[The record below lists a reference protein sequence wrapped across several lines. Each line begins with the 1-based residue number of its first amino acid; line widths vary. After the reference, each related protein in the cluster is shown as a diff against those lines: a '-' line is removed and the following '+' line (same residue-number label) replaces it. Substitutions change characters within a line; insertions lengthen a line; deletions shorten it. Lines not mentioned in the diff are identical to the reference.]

1 MCFQKSKQK
10 LAEGQNGVISNPPVV
25 DNVRQS
31 SSSPPPALAP
41 REVRV
46 AEVIVERNR
55 DLSPPSTADAVN
67 VTATDVPVVPSSSA
81 PGVVRRATPTRFAG
95 KSNEEAAAILIQTIF
110 RGYLARRALRAMRG
124 LVRLKLLMEGSVV
137 KRQAANT
144 LKCMQTLSRVQSQI
158 RARRIRMSEENQARQ
173 KQLLQ
178 KHAKELAGLKVCLSY
193 SSDSVFFLLFKVS
206 SVVFGERIAK
216 K

>member
-95 KSNEEAAAILIQTIF
+95 KSNEEIHP
-110 RGYLARRALRAMRG
+110 
-124 LVRLKLLMEGSVV
+124 K
-137 KRQAANT
+137 T
-144 LKCMQTLSRVQSQI
+144 LKSILKQAQI
-158 RARRIRMSEENQARQ
+158 S
-173 KQLLQ
+173 
-178 KHAKELAGLKVCLSY
+178 
-193 SSDSVFFLLFKVS
+193 
-206 SVVFGERIAK
+206 K
-216 K
+216 KMN

>member
-1 MCFQKSKQK
+1 MLMCFFFFQKSKQK

-31 SSSPPPALAP
+31 SSSSPPPALPP

-67 VTATDVPVVPSSSA
+67 VRATDIPVVPSSSA
-81 PGVVRRATPTRFAG
+81 PGVVRRATPARFAG

-110 RGYLARRALRAMRG
+110 RGYLVCNFTLTIG
-124 LVRLKLLMEGSVV
+124 LIPSGCHMS
-137 KRQAANT
+137 
-144 LKCMQTLSRVQSQI
+144 LSKPIDFV
-158 RARRIRMSEENQARQ
+158 
-173 KQLLQ
+173 
-178 KHAKELAGLKVCLSY
+178 
-193 SSDSVFFLLFKVS
+193 
-206 SVVFGERIAK
+206 
-216 K
+216 